1 MLKMNIKQIMTE
13 QKISIQDLHEK
24 TGISRNTIS
33 LLYNNKSKG
42 IQFDTLTRLA
52 DALGVEFLD
61 ELFIDE
67 IPYKVSQVGYEI
79 DYNSELEKNYEFGFC
94 YLELF
99 VNEYFE
105 NGFPLRI
112 ATLPILLEKNDFVI
126 SFNANREAF
135 FDSGDGEKNE
145 NKILDFFKHPIIDL
159 ELFLMNLCAEIIKEK
174 KLNAKYVCFN
184 SDISYQSNI
193 NFCWNKE
200 MLYLD
205 NKLKKELL
213 DSKYLTLY

>member
-112 ATLPILLEKNDFVI
+112 ATLPIL
-126 SFNANREAF
+126 
-135 FDSGDGEKNE
+135 
-145 NKILDFFKHPIIDL
+145 
-159 ELFLMNLCAEIIKEK
+159 
-174 KLNAKYVCFN
+174 
-184 SDISYQSNI
+184 
-193 NFCWNKE
+193 
-200 MLYLD
+200 
-205 NKLKKELL
+205 
-213 DSKYLTLY
+213 